1 MIAVLK
7 APLAF
12 KDAFLQQNAALSQA
26 GVVINIPVLAITF
39 MLISIGVIIVAS
51 ASIDFAAVHYGD
63 PWFFV
68 KRHLIYL
75 ALAVFF
81 SIIMFAVPTLFWRKY
96 GWLLFFVACFL
107 LLVVLIPGV
116 GRRVN
121 GSQRWLQLGPIT
133 VQVSEVV
140 KFCGIIFFA
149 SYLSNSQYFL
159 HTEWKELFKPLLM
172 LVLLMWLLLLE
183 PDFGGAVILAVT
195 VGGMLF
201 LAGAKLW
208 QCILLLLSGLGI
220 LAALALF
227 TPYRMKRLVT
237 FLDPWKDQ
245 FDSGYQLT
253 QSLIAFGRG
262 EWFGLGIGN
271 SIQKLLY
278 LPEAHTDFIFAI
290 FAEEYGFI
298 GALLLLVLFFTLIT
312 KIFLIAKK
320 AIERNDIFVALAVF
334 GAAVLITFQVIINVG
349 VASGFFPTK
358 GLTLPFI
365 SYGGSSLIMSCLLI
379 AFVLRVDYDL
389 DAAVVTQSQD
399 TPAKAKKRQKTLARQ
414 SR

>member
-1 MIAVLK
+1 MIS
-7 APLAF
+7 
-12 KDAFLQQNAALSQA
+12 LQQRSLLSTFSSPLYSPPHTNVGLNQPIILL
-26 GVVINIPVLAITF
+26 VAIL
-39 MLISIGVIIVAS
+39 MSVGVIIIAS
-51 ASIDFAAVHYGD
+51 ASIDYSAVNYND
-63 PWFFV
+63 PWFFF
-68 KRHLIYL
+68 KRHLVYL
-75 ALAVFF
+75 CIALVASAVML
-81 SIIMFAVPTLFWRKY
+81 SIPTKFWKKY
-96 GWLLFFVACFL
+96 GWVMFFIACVL

-116 GRRVN
+116 GKRVN

-133 VQVSEVV
+133 IQISEVV
-140 KFCGIIFFA
+140 KLCGVIFFA
-149 SYLSNSQYFL
+149 SYLSNSQYVL
-159 HTEWKELFKPLLM
+159 QTQWKELFKPLLM

-183 PDFGGAVILAVT
+183 PDFGGAVVLAIT

-220 LAALALF
+220 LGALALF

-262 EWFGLGIGN
+262 EWFGLGMGN

-278 LPEAHTDFIFAI
+278 LPEAHTDFVFAI

-298 GALLLLVLFFTLIT
+298 GGLCLLAVFFVLIV
-312 KIFLIAKK
+312 KIFTIAKK
-320 AIERNDIFVALAVF
+320 AMERNDVFSALAVF
-334 GAAVLITFQVIINVG
+334 GVAILFTAQVITNVG
-349 VASGFFPTK
+349 VASGFLPTK

-365 SYGGSSLIMSCLLI
+365 SYGGSSLIITCLLI
-379 AFVLRVDYDL
+379 ALVLRIDYDL
-389 DAAVVTQSQD
+389 DCSLVNQRGD
-399 TPAKAKKRQKTLARQ
+399 G
-414 SR
+414 

>member
-1 MIAVLK
+1 MISLRQL
-7 APLAF
+7 PLSSP
-12 KDAFLQQNAALSQA
+12 LYSPPHTNVGLNQSIIIL
-26 GVVINIPVLAITF
+26 LAI
-39 MLISIGVIIVAS
+39 LVSVGIIIIAS
-51 ASIDFAAVHYGD
+51 ASIDYSSVNYND

-68 KRHLIYL
+68 KRHLVYL
-75 ALAVFF
+75 CIALVASVGML
-81 SIIMFAVPTLFWRKY
+81 SVPTSFWKKY
-96 GWLLFFVACFL
+96 GWVLFFVACVL

-116 GRRVN
+116 GKRVN

-133 VQVSEVV
+133 IQISEVV
-140 KFCGIIFFA
+140 KLCGVIFFA
-149 SYLSNSQYFL
+149 SYLSNSHYVLQ
-159 HTEWKELFKPLLM
+159 TQWKELFKPLLM

-183 PDFGGAVILAVT
+183 PDFGGAVVLAIT

-208 QCILLLLSGLGI
+208 QCVLLLFSGLGI
-220 LAALALF
+220 LAALAFF

-262 EWFGLGIGN
+262 EWFGLGMGN

-278 LPEAHTDFIFAI
+278 LPEAHTDFVFAI

-298 GALLLLVLFFTLIT
+298 GGLCLLAVFFLLIAN
-312 KIFLIAKK
+312 IFAIAKK
-320 AIERNDIFVALAVF
+320 AMERNDVFSALAVF
-334 GAAVLITFQVIINVG
+334 GVAILLTTQVIINVG
-349 VASGFFPTK
+349 VASGFLPTK

-365 SYGGSSLIMSCLLI
+365 SYGGSSLIITCLLI
-379 AFVLRVDYDL
+379 ALVLRIEYDL
-389 DAAVVTQSQD
+389 DCSLVSKSASKQGGVQ
-399 TPAKAKKRQKTLARQ
+399 
-414 SR
+414 

>member
-1 MIAVLK
+1 MSSMFQ
-7 APLAF
+7 PS
-12 KDAFLQQNAALSQA
+12 FLWQQHTNVTLNYRLLLLVGLLLSV
-26 GVVINIPVLAITF
+26 GIV
-39 MLISIGVIIVAS
+39 IVAS
-51 ASIDFAAVHYGD
+51 ASIDFASVTYKD

-68 KRHLIYL
+68 KRHLIYIAISL
-75 ALAVFF
+75 VASTLML
-81 SIIMFAVPTLFWRKY
+81 SIPTSFWRQY
-96 GWLLFFVACFL
+96 GWLLFFVACAL
-107 LLVVLIPGV
+107 LLIVLIPGI
-116 GRRVN
+116 GKRVN
-121 GSQRWLQLGPIT
+121 GSQRWLQFGPIT
-133 VQVSEVV
+133 IQVSEIV

-159 HTEWKELFKPLLM
+159 QTQWKELFKPLLM

-201 LAGAKLW
+201 LAGAKMW
-208 QCILLLLSGLGI
+208 QCIFLLLSGLGI

-227 TPYRMKRLVT
+227 TPYRVKRLVT

-262 EWFGLGIGN
+262 EWFGLGMGN

-298 GALLLLVLFFTLIT
+298 GCLVLLGIFAFLISA
-312 KIFLIAKK
+312 IFSIAKK
-320 AIERNDIFVALAVF
+320 AMNRNDVFSALAVF
-334 GAAVLITFQVIINVG
+334 GVAVLMTFQVIINVG

-365 SYGGSSLIMSCLLI
+365 SYGGSSLVIMCLLM
-379 AFVLRVDYDL
+379 ALVLRIEYDL
-389 DAAVVTQSQD
+389 DMD
-399 TPAKAKKRQKTLARQ
+399 LIHKKE
-414 SR
+414 SEIHE